1 MQWTL
6 GRRLKAGLG
15 LLLAGVLI
23 LGINSLV
30 RIASLSGQIDQMVDV
45 TVGSMQ
51 RAGEIRYL
59 LAELQAGLRQVVIAT
74 AKHFIGGIL
83 REWGMRVTSEPPEE
97 RRKQQASR

>member
-23 LGINSLV
+23 LGINSLI

-45 TVGSMQ
+45 TV
-51 RAGEIRYL
+51 
-59 LAELQAGLRQVVIAT
+59 
-74 AKHFIGGIL
+74 
-83 REWGMRVTSEPPEE
+83 
-97 RRKQQASR
+97 

>member
-23 LGINSLV
+23 LGINSLI

-45 TVGSMQ
+45 TSGPCSAPQ
-51 RAGEIRYL
+51 S
-59 LAELQAGLRQVVIAT
+59 AT
-74 AKHFIGGIL
+74 
-83 REWGMRVTSEPPEE
+83 S
-97 RRKQQASR
+97 SRSYRPVSARS

>member
-15 LLLAGVLI
+15 LLLAGTLI

-59 LAELQAGLRQVVIAT
+59 LAELQAGLRQIVIAT
-74 AKHFIGGIL
+74 AKQDTARSIAP
-83 REWGMRVTSEPPEE
+83 S
-97 RRKQQASR
+97 SS